1 MKHPWFVFS
10 SWFSILLTVS
20 YITKEV
26 NCART
31 FQGPVQELDILDLL
45 ETPDACRLQTVE
57 VNFHDVGWKHIDS
70 PKQISFGYCTGT
82 CKVGSPTSTSAG
94 QLLQKLVRFGLVDV
108 QAPCCSATR
117 LEPLPVLVTTLR
129 NSTHRGLE
137 ILEIPDLI
145 ITECGCV

>member
-57 VNFHDVGWKHIDS
+57 
-70 PKQISFGYCTGT
+70 ISFGYCTGT